1 MWKKKSQLLEGEDVG
16 VDLSCIYSANASY
29 VLLINISVK
38 NGTNTLSTLVLA
50 PFLKKI
56 NL

>member
-29 VLLINISVK
+29 VLLINILLK
-38 NGTNTLSTLVLA
+38 NGINTLSTLVSA
-50 PFLKKI
+50 PFFKK
-56 NL
+56 